1 MPIRPRFCCFTV
13 FFNFLVHNMSLRSR
27 MSMKTAVFVYF
38 NFWFGI
44 IKVVT
49 ERPEAWIHG
58 DHLSIKIPFYQY
70 RDSHHKDKMV
80 SQPSYIGNEKFHPSI
95 VFTLRR
101 GPRSLMGVLTQ
112 LCAHQIAWVD
122 GWSWSAKC
130 DLDFCLALWF
140 LTEVNVF
147 RSEMCIL
154 VL

>member
-13 FFNFLVHNMSLRSR
+13 FFNCLVHNMALKSR
-27 MSMKTAVFVYF
+27 LSMKTAVFVYF
-38 NFWFGI
+38 NFWFWI

-49 ERPEAWIHG
+49 ERPEAWIQG

-70 RDSHHKDKMV
+70 RDSHYKDKMV
-80 SQPSYIGNEKFHPSI
+80 SQPSYICNEKFHLYIETGPK
-95 VFTLRR
+95 VFD
-101 GPRSLMGVLTQ
+101 GSSQP
-112 LCAHQIAWVD
+112 CAHQVAWVD

-130 DLDFCLALWF
+130 DLDFFLALWF

-154 VL
+154 VW